1 MKILGRFSF
10 ERKSASERGQVLPI
24 MLMFTVTFLGM
35 IGFVIDF
42 GHVYA
47 CYHELQ
53 ASSDAAALAG
63 AYALPNSTAVAEAT
77 TFSSVGSNLNATSLT
92 TGAVMSAGFPLVR
105 CLTTLKNQGEACV
118 SPANGNAITVKQQLA
133 VPMWFARLFGVN
145 TVTISAASTAAMR
158 GSTAAPYNVAI
169 IIDTT
174 ASMGGA
180 GSDSCTYNG
189 SSGTTRLQCAK
200 YGVQALLSTLSPCAA
215 TYSTCSVS
223 NGVATSPVDQVALFT
238 FPNVTPGTA
247 ANDYTNPCSNPSIP
261 VYSFPVAGSTTYS
274 PGSTAAATYEITPFL
289 SDYRA
294 SDTASALTTTSN
306 LSATMGLKSGC
317 GGMGAPGGDGTYF
330 AGAIYAAQAALT
342 YQQSLNT
349 TTQNVMIILSDG
361 AANSSKMASTDVSG
375 GKVDSKTGVYPST
388 IDQCHQ
394 AITAAAAATAAGT
407 RVYSIAYGA
416 STATSGQ
423 CTTDS
428 PGISPC
434 STMSQIASAP
444 QYFYSDNTAVG
455 GDSGC
460 TSVQTVTGL
469 SSIFTQIGGDLTVAR
484 LIPDATP

>member
-1 MKILGRFSF
+1 MSGN
-10 ERKSASERGQVLPI
+10 ERGQVLPI

-35 IGFVIDF
+35 VGFVIDY

-47 CYHELQ
+47 CFHELQ

-77 TFSSVGSNLNATSLT
+77 SYSSVGAGLNATSLT

-105 CLTTLKNQGEACV
+105 CLNALKNQGEACV
-118 SPANGNAITVKQQLA
+118 APANGNAITVKQQLA

-174 ASMGGA
+174 ASMGTNG
-180 GSDSCTYNG
+180 GDTCTYNG
-189 SSGTTRLQCAK
+189 VSGNTRLACAK
-200 YGVQALLSTLSPCAA
+200 FGVQALLSTLSPCAA
-215 TYSTCSVS
+215 TYSTCTVS
-223 NGVATSPVDQVALFT
+223 GGVATSPVDQVALFT
-238 FPNVTPGTA
+238 FPNVTPTTA
-247 ANDYTNPCSNPSIP
+247 PNDYTVPCSDPSIP
-261 VYSFPVAGSTTYS
+261 VYSFPIAGSKTYTTT
-274 PGSTAAATYEITPFL
+274 GAAATYQITPFL

-294 SDTASALTTTSN
+294 SDTASALTTSSD

-330 AGAIYAAQAALT
+330 AGSIYAAQAALT
-342 YQQSLNT
+342 AQQALNT
-349 TTQNVMIILSDG
+349 TTQNVLIILSDG
-361 AANSSKMASTDVSG
+361 AANSTKFASKDVNG
-375 GKVDSKTGVYPST
+375 GSLNSNGVYPST

-423 CTTDS
+423 CTSDT

-434 STMSQIASAP
+434 STMTQLASAP
-444 QYFYSDNTAVG
+444 QYFYSDTTAIG
-455 GDSGC
+455 GDAAC
-460 TSVQTVTGL
+460 TSVQTVSGL

-484 LIPDATP
+484 LIPDNTQ